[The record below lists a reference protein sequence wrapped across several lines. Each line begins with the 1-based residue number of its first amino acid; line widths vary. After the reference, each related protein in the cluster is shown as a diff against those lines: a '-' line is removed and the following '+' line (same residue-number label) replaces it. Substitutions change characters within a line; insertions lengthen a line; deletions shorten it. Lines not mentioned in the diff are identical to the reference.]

1 MLVVEYGGDT
11 MLPSVGIIRALYPGE
26 TVPASRK
33 KRAKKYR
40 IVE

>member
-1 MLVVEYGGDT
+1 MLVGKYGGDT
-11 MLPSVGIIRALYPGE
+11 MLPRVGIIRALYPGE
-26 TVPASRK
+26 TVPASHK